1 MPLTQTAAE
10 LSAWLRLSLEPN
22 VGPAT
27 ACTLLS
33 ALGLPEQIYAQR
45 ATALARHLPEA
56 LARQLAAPMPAD
68 MQAQVERSL
77 EWAEAPDHHILT
89 LADPGYPQSLLTI
102 SDPPIL
108 LMVTGKPAFLQG
120 PALAVVARAA
130 PRPAARKTRAPS
142 PAIWHR
148 MAGAWSAD
156 WPWASTPPRTKARWT
171 RARRAAAPSP

>member
-77 EWAEAPDHHILT
+77 EWAEAPT
-89 LADPGYPQSLLTI
+89 TTS
-102 SDPPIL
+102 
-108 LMVTGKPAFLQG
+108 
-120 PALAVVARAA
+120 
-130 PRPAARKTRAPS
+130 
-142 PAIWHR
+142 
-148 MAGAWSAD
+148 
-156 WPWASTPPRTKARWT
+156 
-171 RARRAAAPSP
+171 